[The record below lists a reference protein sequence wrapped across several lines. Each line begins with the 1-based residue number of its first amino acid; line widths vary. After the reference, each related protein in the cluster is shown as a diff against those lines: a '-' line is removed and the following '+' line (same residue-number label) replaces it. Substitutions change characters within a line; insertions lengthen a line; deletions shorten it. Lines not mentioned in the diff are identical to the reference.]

1 MNKTIVKADELFD
14 AGYYCAETV
23 LLTIADEQGIKSE
36 LIPAIA
42 TGLCSGIAR
51 TSQMCGALSG
61 GILALNLVYGRRSV
75 HDSVS
80 QNYAVVQ
87 KLLKGF
93 EEKFGSQNCGE
104 LLGCDL
110 ATRKGQKEF
119 LERELYRD
127 CQRYSREAAALVRI
141 IIDQEPVKKHAPE
154 SSTNS
159 CKPGEDAGNGCR
171 APVEPKG

>member
-1 MNKTIVKADELFD
+1 MDTTTDNADQLFE

-23 LLTIADEQGIKSE
+23 LLTIASEEGISSD

-42 TGLCSGIAR
+42 TGFCSGIAR

-61 GILALNLVYGRRSV
+61 GILALNMIYGRRSV
-75 HDSVS
+75 NDSVT
-80 QNYAVVQ
+80 QNYTVVQ
-87 KLLKGF
+87 KLLKEF
-93 EEKFGSQNCGE
+93 KEKFGSQNCGE

-119 LERELYRD
+119 LERELYQD
-127 CQRYSREAAALVRI
+127 CQRYSRETTAMVRM
-141 IIDQEPVKKHAPE
+141 IIDQQPFENQPHE

-159 CKPGEDAGNGCR
+159 CKPHEEEVNSCR
-171 APVEPKG
+171 APVESKG